1 MAQGFY
7 KSGMKINVQKPD
19 NSSYKSVTD
28 TNNMIKQ
35 SISNYNQ
42 EVAKSKSSYGS
53 TLRSSITDEL
63 RKQYGHKKDK

>member
-19 NSSYKSVTD
+19 NSSYRSVSD
-28 TNNMIKQ
+28 TNKMIRQ
-35 SISNYNQ
+35 SVSNYNQ
-42 EVAKSKSSYGS
+42 EVVKSKSTYGS
-53 TLRSSITDEL
+53 TLRSNITEEL

>member
-42 EVAKSKSSYGS
+42 EVAKSKSSYDS
-53 TLRSSITDEL
+53 TLRSSITEEL

>member
-19 NSSYKSVTD
+19 NSSYRSVSD
-28 TNNMIKQ
+28 TNNMIRQ
-35 SISNYNQ
+35 SVSNFNQ
-42 EVAKSKSSYGS
+42 EVIKSKSSYGS
-53 TLRSSITDEL
+53 TLRGSITEEL

>member
-19 NSSYKSVTD
+19 NSSYRSVSD
-28 TNNMIKQ
+28 TNNMIRQ
-35 SISNYNQ
+35 SVSKCNQ
-42 EVAKSKSSYGS
+42 EVIKSKSTYGS
-53 TLRSSITDEL
+53 TLRSNITEEL

>member
-53 TLRSSITDEL
+53 TLRSSITEEL

>member
-19 NSSYKSVTD
+19 NSSYRSVSD
-28 TNNMIKQ
+28 TNNMIRQ
-35 SISNYNQ
+35 SVSSCNQ
-42 EVAKSKSSYGS
+42 EVIKSKSAYGS
-53 TLRSSITDEL
+53 TLRSNITEEL

>member
-19 NSSYKSVTD
+19 NSSYKSVRD

-35 SISNYNQ
+35 SVSNYNQ
-42 EVAKSKSSYGS
+42 EVSKSKSSYGT
-53 TLRSSITDEL
+53 TLRGSITEEL